1 MSAESALGR
10 TLKQAG
16 KTVEELREL
25 LSRGV
30 VVTRDRTQCSSPGC
44 FTQGATRDE
53 ALERAEEA
61 IAGHVEALEA
71 RGYPVPVDD
80 VLPELCTVEV

>member
-1 MSAESALGR
+1 MARQYA
-10 TLKQAG
+10 
-16 KTVEELREL
+16 VL
-25 LSRGV
+25 LTQDPETGWW
-30 VVTRDRTQCSSPGC
+30 VVTVPSLPGC
-44 FTQGATRDE
+44 FTQGATTEE

-80 VLPELCTVEV
+80 VLPELRTVQI